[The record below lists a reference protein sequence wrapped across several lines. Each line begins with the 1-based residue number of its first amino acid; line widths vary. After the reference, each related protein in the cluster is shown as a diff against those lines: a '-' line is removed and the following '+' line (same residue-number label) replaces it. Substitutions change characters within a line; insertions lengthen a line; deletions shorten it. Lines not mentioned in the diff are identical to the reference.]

1 MADERRQPVDALF
14 GRLPG
19 LFASLRQ
26 GLKPDAPSPNGAISR
41 VVSEV
46 KLYV

>member
-1 MADERRQPVDALF
+1 MADAYRPPVNALF
-14 GRLPG
+14 VQLPG

-41 VVSEV
+41 VAFEV
-46 KLYV
+46 RIYV

>member
-1 MADERRQPVDALF
+1 MADERRPTVDTMF
-14 GRLPG
+14 GQLPG

-26 GLKPDAPSPNGAISR
+26 GLKPDGLSPNGAISR

-46 KLYV
+46 KIYV